1 MTRVASFRAPI
12 RNFAVV
18 AGLLLGSVFAAQA
31 LRAENLD
38 DVSDKLD
45 RVERDLRDLQYEVY
59 KGNPPSSS
67 APTRVGAAPASAQAN
82 AARLADLEQSLA
94 DLHGQVESLTFQVKQ
109 LTEQLELSRKETAFR
124 LGALEGGAPAA
135 TISSPPAAALTA
147 APAAKAPKAL
157 QEPGGSN
164 AGGKQPGNLGSVP
177 AGDVPASA
185 DAAQTPRQQYDAAME
200 LLTRAQYVEAQSAFK
215 SFVAANP
222 KDDLAGPAQY
232 WVGEISFT
240 QKDYKPAALAFAD
253 VLKRFPKTAK
263 APDAMLKLGL
273 SLMELDQ
280 KKQGCQALGAI
291 KTRYPNASKT
301 ILDRAAKRAA
311 EAKCT

>member
-1 MTRVASFRAPI
+1 MICVASIRHLAFAAALLVNTLATAPI
-12 RNFAVV
+12 V
-18 AGLLLGSVFAAQA
+18 
-31 LRAENLD
+31 RAESID

-59 KGNPPSSS
+59 KGNPP
-67 APTRVGAAPASAQAN
+67 AAAGTHVGAAPASAQAN
-82 AARLADLEQSLA
+82 TARLADLEQSLA
-94 DLHGQVESLTFQVKQ
+94 ELHGQVETLTFQVKQ
-109 LTEQLELSRKETAFR
+109 LTDQLELSRKETAFR
-124 LGALEGGAPAA
+124 LGALEGGAPVASM
-135 TISSPPAAALTA
+135 TPPPAAPAS
-147 APAAKAPKAL
+147 APAARAPKAL

-164 AGGKQPGNLGSVP
+164 AGGKQPASLGSIP
-177 AGDVPASA
+177 AGDA
-185 DAAQTPRQQYDAAME
+185 DAAADAVQTPRQQYDAAME
-200 LLTRAQYVEAQSAFK
+200 LLTRAQYVEAQSSFK

-222 KDDLAGPAQY
+222 KDELAGPAQY

-240 QKDYKPAALAFAD
+240 QKDYKAAAQSFAD
-253 VLKRFPKTAK
+253 VIKRFPKTAK

-280 KKQGCQALGAI
+280 KKQGCTVLGAI
-291 KTRYPNASKT
+291 KGRYPTAGKM

>member
-1 MTRVASFRAPI
+1 MTRVAPI
-12 RNFAVV
+12 HASIRHFAFA
-18 AGLLLGSVFAAQA
+18 AGLLVSTLGAAPIVSAESV
-31 LRAENLD
+31 D

-59 KGNPPSSS
+59 KGNPP
-67 APTRVGAAPASAQAN
+67 AAAGTHVGAAPASAQAN
-82 AARLADLEQSLA
+82 TARLADLEQSLSE
-94 DLHGQVESLTFQVKQ
+94 LHGQVETLTFQVKQ
-109 LTEQLELSRKETAFR
+109 LTDQLELSRKETAFR

-135 TISSPPAAALTA
+135 TITPPTAALTA
-147 APAAKAPKAL
+147 VPAAKAPKAL

-164 AGGKQPGNLGSVP
+164 AGGKQPASLGSIP
-177 AGDVPASA
+177 AGDAASA
-185 DAAQTPRQQYDAAME
+185 DAVQTPRQQYDAAME
-200 LLTRAQYVEAQSAFK
+200 QLTRAQYIEAQSSFK

-240 QKDYKPAALAFAD
+240 QKDYKAAAQAFAD
-253 VLKRFPKTAK
+253 VIKRFPKTTK

-280 KKQGCQALGAI
+280 KKQGCTVLGAI
-291 KTRYPNASKT
+291 KGRYPTAAKT